1 MKTLRL
7 LNKKYFA
14 IILSLSLLN
23 FASQSNEP
31 VDIWNLENKEV
42 SKEEITSENVKENEI
57 LLNSVYKMQSQKKKD
72 LDIEQDET
80 LTSQNI
86 KIAGLYDPSENS
98 LSMDMWSNSDGEKIL
113 NLFNKIKK
121 INLSDDANEILN
133 ILLMTNSYFP
143 EKNIS
148 SDDFLKIK
156 SEWLIKNNDLKLIEN
171 YIFKNQNIDSN
182 EELLKYLVDI
192 YLSESDIEQSCNIFF
207 KNKNIIK
214 DNYLSK
220 FYIYCLINDNKREE
234 AQLQLDLKKETGFKD
249 IFFEKKFSYLMGY
262 ETKIDSDISEASIL
276 DFHLSHRT
284 NPDFKFDPNDLTS
297 KKIWKYLSTS
307 NLLDSVKN
315 VDLEDLD
322 KIAIIEKATHNRN
335 YTEDELYNLYKRFQF
350 NINQLLSVKQSYK
363 LLPNIEARALL
374 YQGVLI
380 TSEIE
385 SKLELMKI
393 LKQFFIKDG
402 IENAF
407 KDELSK
413 ILKEIN
419 IEEVPSN
426 YTRFYD
432 NYLNQE
438 KVNLNKITIN
448 NKILHQSKL
457 LNYFKNKNSVKNIEK
472 DLNEMLKKI
481 KKDKNYFFSKK
492 DIILLE
498 SFKSDGIKIS
508 KKYNS
513 LYKLKDLNIPSDIVI
528 LIDNNEIGLVLLRLA
543 QIVGEDRLEDL
554 GPETLYFIISALN
567 KLNIDILRNKI
578 LLKVLPLKV

>member
-1 MKTLRL
+1 M
-7 LNKKYFA
+7 
-14 IILSLSLLN
+14 
-23 FASQSNEP
+23 
-31 VDIWNLENKEV
+31 
-42 SKEEITSENVKENEI
+42 
-57 LLNSVYKMQSQKKKD
+57 
-72 LDIEQDET
+72 
-80 LTSQNI
+80 
-86 KIAGLYDPSENS
+86 YDPSENS

-171 YIFKNQNIDSN
+171 YIFKNQNLESN
-182 EELLKYLVDI
+182 EELLKYLVNI

-234 AQLQLDLKKETGFKD
+234 AQLQLDLKKEMGFKD
-249 IFFEKKFSYLMGY
+249 IFFEKKFNYLMGY

-385 SKLELMKI
+385 SKLELIKI

-432 NYLNQE
+432 NYLSQE
-438 KVNLNKITIN
+438 KVNLDKIKIN
-448 NKILHQSKL
+448 NKIIHQSKL

-472 DLNEMLKKI
+472 ELNEMLKKI
-481 KKDKNYFFSKK
+481 KKDKDYFFSKK